1 MTMLARSLQA
11 CLIVQSIIEV
21 NSLLGY
27 PSTTFSRL
35 AYNPQM
41 VATMVPPTVTV
52 HPTQNSA
59 PAVASTITQ
68 THEALPWSK
77 SINPDRDLSYMPMYQ
92 TQLDLMKAMGMEQ
105 VSISESFVNCESS
118 VKPARI
124 GSACFKNDKFRK
136 VRLTYFD
143 AGDNVQVNSNFY
155 ATAPTEI
162 QALALFFN
170 LITTFF
176 TGVQLAMVPKF

>member
-1 MTMLARSLQA
+1 MLARSLQA
-11 CLIVQSIIEV
+11 CLIVQSIMEV

-41 VATMVPPTVTV
+41 VATMVPPTITV

-59 PAVASTITQ
+59 PAVAITTSQ

-77 SINPDRDLSYMPMYQ
+77 SINPERDLSYMPMYQ

-105 VSISESFVNCESS
+105 VSISESFVNCVSS

-143 AGDNVQVNSNFY
+143 AGDNVQV
-155 ATAPTEI
+155 I
-162 QALALFFN
+162 
-170 LITTFF
+170 FF
-176 TGVQLAMVPKF
+176 TIMSLPLRQMKQPHH